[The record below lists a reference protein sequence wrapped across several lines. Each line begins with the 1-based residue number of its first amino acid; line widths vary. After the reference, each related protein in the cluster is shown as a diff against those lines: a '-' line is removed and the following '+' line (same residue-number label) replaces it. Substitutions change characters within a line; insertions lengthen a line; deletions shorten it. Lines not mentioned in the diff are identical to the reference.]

1 MDGGNLPISRQLI
14 VSLTLALAFFNQF
27 LFWSLA
33 FALRGEERDALA
45 ARFDVITLVIGIVV
59 LTAAVVVFLGARVHR
74 WTDWVVLTLVAV
86 LAVSGVAMG
95 VTGGISSAV
104 PWVLA
109 SNTLMVIVLSRGW
122 LKKFL
127 IRSK

>member
-1 MDGGNLPISRQLI
+1 
-14 VSLTLALAFFNQF
+14 
-27 LFWSLA
+27 
-33 FALRGEERDALA
+33 
-45 ARFDVITLVIGIVV
+45 
-59 LTAAVVVFLGARVHR
+59 
-74 WTDWVVLTLVAV
+74 VVLTLVAV

-109 SNTLMVIVLSRGW
+109 SNTLMVILLSRGW
-122 LKKFL
+122 LKKIL